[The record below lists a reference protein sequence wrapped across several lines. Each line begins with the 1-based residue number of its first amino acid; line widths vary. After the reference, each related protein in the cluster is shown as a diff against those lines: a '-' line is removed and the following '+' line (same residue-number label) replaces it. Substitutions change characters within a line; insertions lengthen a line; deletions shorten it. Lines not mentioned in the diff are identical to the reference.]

1 MHVTEYSTDCE
12 PEGMNCHRRNELVL
26 IWEAFLEEGNL
37 VLELGRS
44 SVWPGRGV
52 DGTVY
57 EGCRELGA
65 LRQGSLTEFCPL
77 CLLGAAES
85 ARRWPEREAPAAAG
99 GSAPLP
105 VPSAPHRWA
114 PQEVRVH

>member
-1 MHVTEYSTDCE
+1 MHVTECSTDCE
-12 PEGMNCHRRNELVL
+12 PGGKNCHSRVVL
-26 IWEAFLEEGNL
+26 IWEAFLEKGNL
-37 VLELGRS
+37 VLEVGEKCGQDE
-44 SVWPGRGV
+44 VWMGQCMR
-52 DGTVY
+52 
-57 EGCRELGA
+57 GA
-65 LRQGSLTEFCPL
+65 LRQGCLMEFCPP

-105 VPSAPHRWA
+105 VPSAPHRFA